1 MKTPTKKNPPAKRT
15 SPARKPVPVKSPPST
30 TKPTPSPTTVQSDST
45 PPVAAATKAGQA
57 LKRGPAPKRGVS
69 KSVEAEA
76 VTVAAPVP
84 GIGIEI
90 WHGLSIDCFSW
101 LFCFGIEER
110 LAGKLYSLKEAKASQ
125 EAKVPDESTLTKPAT
140 VNPQAAASP
149 RKVIRRVVK
158 KKVVRAR
165 TSRGKAE
172 STSVAQL
179 GDDDKAKIEESQ
191 NEEPTNAE
199 QKVDS
204 EEKESSV
211 PLQFPDKGKAKMDEV
226 DVTESVND
234 EHVVEEVEKS
244 AAEEEPLKEE
254 PMEEEPVEED
264 PDEEEPIEEDTLEEV
279 EHGVEQSNEPLDEV
293 EPGMEKEGMD
303 VESTEKPE
311 TETGA
316 MNKDEEP
323 EEMVEYGEDE
333 EAFVEPGDEEFQDD
347 DGLDTGD
354 DTKASEVE
362 HMELNAAE
370 EEHKVRKE
378 VEVFVGGLDHEVEE
392 EDLRKAFEKVGDVVE
407 VRLLKDPVTGK
418 NRGFAFVRFA
428 TKEQANRALAEMMN
442 PVIRGK
448 RCGTA
453 ASEGNDTLFVGNI
466 CNTWTKEAI
475 KQKLKDYSVEAIEH
489 ITLVQDPRHEGLSRG
504 FCFIQFSCHA
514 DAMIAYK
521 RLQKPDVILGHLE
534 RTAKVAFAEPLRE
547 PDPEVMSK
555 VKSVFVDGLPPYWD
569 EDRVREHFKSYGEI
583 ECITLAR
590 NMPTAKRKDFG
601 FVDFTTHQAALACI
615 QDVNSK
621 ELNDGKSKAKV
632 KARLSNPSPKTQTVK
647 GGMCGGFPIG
657 RGGTYSMWG
666 RGFPRG
672 GRSYNQPFNY
682 GRGFYKHDRS
692 QFYDP
697 VGSYSGYNERRPVG
711 YGGRRSFRARSHV
724 PFSDASPRSNY
735 AGPRHGGFVR
745 DLGRSVPSHR
755 ELPPVEDP
763 YAGPAERGYDDPYLY
778 DGTAHGMKRPLYMAN
793 QEPGYADQRGVRPR
807 YDYTDPGREHS
818 QRDNFGPGSSLPP
831 SGYYGSDLC
840 QILLGYGVFLFYG
853 LAVWW
858 WAIFI
863 LSWGILPRWRSLF
876 WRRLLLLDGAGEEKP
891 DHQQRHAAAGYCMR
905 TVSSNHSH
913 TLFIFLLPFL
923 CLYQPLYHCCSIFRL

>member
-1 MKTPTKKNPPAKRT
+1 MKTPTKKTPPAAPKRT
-15 SPARKPVPVKSPPST
+15 PPTRKPLPDKTPPS
-30 TKPTPSPTTVQSDST
+30 TKPTPSPTPT
-45 PPVAAATKAGQA
+45 PMTTTTTPAKGPAV
-57 LKRGPAPKRGVS
+57 KRGPAPKRVPN
-69 KSVEAEA
+69 KDVEVE
-76 VTVAAPVP
+76 TVAAKAE
-84 GIGIEI
+84 G
-90 WHGLSIDCFSW
+90 SF
-101 LFCFGIEER
+101 
-110 LAGKLYSLKEAKASQ
+110 KEAKASQ
-125 EAKVPDESTLTKPAT
+125 EAKLPEDSTLVKPAA
-140 VNPQAAASP
+140 VIPQAAASS

-165 TSRGKAE
+165 TTGGKVE
-172 STSVAQL
+172 STSIAQL
-179 GDDDKAKIEESQ
+179 GDDDQAKMEESQ
-191 NEEPTNAE
+191 NEEPTNTE
-199 QKVDS
+199 QMVDT
-204 EEKESSV
+204 EEKESAV
-211 PLQFPDKGKAKMDEV
+211 PQQFPDKGKAKMDEV
-226 DVTESVND
+226 DVAGSVND
-234 EHVVEEVEKS
+234 EQVVEEVEKS
-244 AAEEEPLKEE
+244 AAEEEPL
-254 PMEEEPVEED
+254 EEEPE
-264 PDEEEPIEEDTLEEV
+264 EEEPIEEDTLEEV
-279 EHGVEQSNEPLDEV
+279 EHGVEQSKEPLDEV
-293 EPGMEKEGMD
+293 EPEMEKEGMD
-303 VESTEKPE
+303 VESTEKLE
-311 TETGA
+311 TETDA
-316 MNKDEEP
+316 TNKDEEP
-323 EEMVEYGEDE
+323 EEMVGYGEDE

-362 HMELNAAE
+362 RMELNAAE

-428 TKEQANRALAEMMN
+428 TKEQASRALAEMMN

-475 KQKLKDYSVEAIEH
+475 KQKLKDYGVEAIEH

-583 ECITLAR
+583 ERITLAR

-601 FVDFTTHQAALACI
+601 FVDFTTHEAALACI

-632 KARLSNPSPKTQTVK
+632 KARLSNPSPKTQAVK

-657 RGGTYSMWG
+657 RGGTYGMRG

-672 GRSYNQPFNY
+672 GRSYSQPFNY
-682 GRGFYKHDRS
+682 GRGFYQHDRS

-697 VGSYSGYNERRPVG
+697 VGSYSGYNERRSVG
-711 YGGRRSFRARSHV
+711 YGGRRSFRAGSHI
-724 PFSDASPRSNY
+724 PFSNASPRSNY
-735 AGPRHGGFVR
+735 AGPRHGGFDR
-745 DLGRSVPSHR
+745 DLGRSIPSHR
-755 ELPPVEDP
+755 QLPPVEDP
-763 YAGPAERGYDDPYLY
+763 YAGPAERRYDDPYLY

-831 SGYYGSDLC
+831 SGYYGSDYGGGPYSSFRG
-840 QILLGYGVFLFYG
+840 GYSRGGSFRG
-853 LAVWW
+853 
-858 WAIFI
+858 
-863 LSWGILPRWRSLF
+863 GDRSF
-876 WRRLLLLDGAGEEKP
+876 GG
-891 DHQQRHAAAGYCMR
+891 GY
-905 TVSSNHSH
+905 
-913 TLFIFLLPFL
+913 
-923 CLYQPLYHCCSIFRL
+923 YY

>member
-1 MKTPTKKNPPAKRT
+1 M
-15 SPARKPVPVKSPPST
+15 
-30 TKPTPSPTTVQSDST
+30 
-45 PPVAAATKAGQA
+45 
-57 LKRGPAPKRGVS
+57 KRGPAPKRGVS
-69 KSVEAEA
+69 KSVEAEV

-90 WHGLSIDCFSW
+90 WHV
-101 LFCFGIEER
+101 
-110 LAGKLYSLKEAKASQ
+110 KEAKASQ

-140 VNPQAAASP
+140 VNPQAAATP

-165 TSRGKAE
+165 TSGGKAE
-172 STSVAQL
+172 STSVARL

-191 NEEPTNAE
+191 NKEPTIAE
-199 QKVDS
+199 QKVYS

-226 DVTESVND
+226 NVAESVND
-234 EHVVEEVEKS
+234 EHVVEEVEKL
-244 AAEEEPLKEE
+244 AAEEDPLEEEPIEEE
-254 PMEEEPVEED
+254 PMEEEPVEEEPLEEEPLEEE
-264 PDEEEPIEEDTLEEV
+264 PDEDEPEEEEPIEEDTLKEV
-279 EHGVEQSNEPLDEV
+279 EHGVEQSKEPLDEV
-293 EPGMEKEGMD
+293 EPGVKKEGMY

-316 MNKDEEP
+316 TNEDEEP

-347 DGLDTGD
+347 DGLDTGA

-362 HMELNAAE
+362 RMELNAAE
-370 EEHKVRKE
+370 EERKVRKE

-407 VRLLKDPVTGK
+407 VRLLKDAVTGK

-428 TKEQANRALAEMMN
+428 TKEQASRALAEMMN

-475 KQKLKDYSVEAIEH
+475 KQKLKDYGVEAIEH

-583 ECITLAR
+583 ERITLAR

-601 FVDFTTHQAALACI
+601 FVDFTTHEAALACI

-632 KARLSNPSPKTQTVK
+632 KARLSNPSPKTQAVK

-657 RGGTYSMWG
+657 RGGTYSMRG

-682 GRGFYKHDRS
+682 GRGFYQHDRS

-711 YGGRRSFRARSHV
+711 YGGRRSFRAGSHV
-724 PFSDASPRSNY
+724 PFSNASPRSNY
-735 AGPRHGGFVR
+735 AGTRHGGFDR
-745 DLGRSVPSHR
+745 DLGRSVPSHI

-763 YAGPAERGYDDPYLY
+763 YAGPAERGYDNPYLY

-807 YDYTDPGREHS
+807 YDYTDAGREHS

-831 SGYYGSDLC
+831 SGYYGSDYGGGPYSSFRG
-840 QILLGYGVFLFYG
+840 GYSRGGSFRG
-853 LAVWW
+853 
-858 WAIFI
+858 
-863 LSWGILPRWRSLF
+863 GDRSF
-876 WRRLLLLDGAGEEKP
+876 GG
-891 DHQQRHAAAGYCMR
+891 GY
-905 TVSSNHSH
+905 
-913 TLFIFLLPFL
+913 
-923 CLYQPLYHCCSIFRL
+923 YY